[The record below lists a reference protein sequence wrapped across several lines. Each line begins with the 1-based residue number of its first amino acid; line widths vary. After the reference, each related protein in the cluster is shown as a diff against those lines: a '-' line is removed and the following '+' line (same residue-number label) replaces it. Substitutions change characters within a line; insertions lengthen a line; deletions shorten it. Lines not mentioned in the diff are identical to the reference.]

1 MVGGA
6 ERGWHGLSHAEGE
19 LFTRRLK
26 SSRRVESTS
35 TSRGKLT
42 GGADGFPRPPH
53 PPAPYWLHAG
63 TLLRIG
69 DVVRVQ
75 SPVQGKLKRK
85 KKFKKYHVYF
95 FGLQCP
101 RMSNGHQIK
110 SLQSKESK
118 GTLANHKAGGK
129 KQTGKSVKK
138 NSKWHQMR
146 RSHVGSVSS
155 YNSSGG

>member
-1 MVGGA
+1 M
-6 ERGWHGLSHAEGE
+6 
-19 LFTRRLK
+19 FTRRLK

-42 GGADGFPRPPH
+42 GGVDGFPRPPT
-53 PPAPYWLHAG
+53 PPNPDWLHAG
-63 TLLRIG
+63 TLLCIG
-69 DVVRVQ
+69 DVVRIQ

-85 KKFKKYHVYF
+85 KKLNKYHVYF

-101 RMSNGHQIK
+101 MSNVQGCQMDTK
-110 SLQSKESK
+110 SNPFSQKRPK
-118 GTLANHKAGGK
+118 GRWPITRQEGE
-129 KQTGKSVKK
+129 K